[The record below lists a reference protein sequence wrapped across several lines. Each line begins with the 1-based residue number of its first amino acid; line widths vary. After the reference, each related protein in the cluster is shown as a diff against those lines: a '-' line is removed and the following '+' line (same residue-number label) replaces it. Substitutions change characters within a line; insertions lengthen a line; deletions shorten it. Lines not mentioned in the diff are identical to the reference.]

1 MARPYE
7 LPDTALPV
15 NENFQVIVDDS
26 TLTTPQKITIADLTA
41 PAEARIGAD
50 VAAVMTGTGLD
61 AGTGVYTP
69 EETSNY
75 LNTKSFINAGLVA
88 SLFTADMLLDSKIKD
103 IVDVNGKYYSITLT
117 SSQIKNLLATKVLI
131 LPTPGAGYINHVK
144 RMFYKLNFTTTAYT
158 LPGAGEFQMSYNSGS
173 SSIGSISSTYLSSAA
188 QPQPMV
194 VTVDDVELYANEA
207 IYLQSTF
214 GGELT
219 LGDSTLSLILE
230 YETIADFAIIS
241 TPPVQQN
248 CLQSYQG
255 TFTNATLTALGNLE
269 INHNLNTDDILSLVI
284 VDDKNTQVTSIFNL
298 GTEAGANTLNVIT
311 VPIGLGITGT
321 WTYALIVNIC

>member
-41 PAEARIGAD
+41 PAEARISAD
-50 VAAVMTGTGLD
+50 VAAVTTGTGLD

-69 EETSNY
+69 EETNNY

-103 IVDVNGKYYSITLT
+103 IVDVSGKYYSITLT
-117 SSQIKNLLATKVLI
+117 SSQILNLKATPVLV
-131 LPTPGAGYINHVK
+131 LPSPGVGYFNHVK

>member
-1 MARPYE
+1 MRPYQ
-7 LPDTALPV
+7 LPDTATPV
-15 NENFQVIVDDS
+15 DETFTVMVDDS
-26 TLTTPQKITIADLTA
+26 SLATPEKLTITDLTA
-41 PAEARIGAD
+41 QSEARATAVANGAI
-50 VAAVMTGTGLD
+50 TGSGLD
-61 AGTGVYTP
+61 AGTGAYTP
-69 EETSNY
+69 DDTTNY
-75 LNTKSFINAGLVA
+75 IRTVDFATAGLA
-88 SLFTADMLLDSKIKD
+88 ANLFNADKLLDLKIKQTQN
-103 IVDVNGKYYSITLT
+103 IGSKYYSITLT

-188 QPQPMV
+188 QPQPMA

-284 VDDKNTQVTSIFNL
+284 VNDKNTQVTSIFNL